1 MACAVMRLKDQCHQQ
16 MWERSDVC
24 WLRDQKRSL
33 YGACERSVFNEV
45 ALILTRNKVSGA
57 LSYYL
62 AG

>member
-1 MACAVMRLKDQCHQQ
+1 MDCAVMRLKDQSHQQ

-24 WLRDQKRSL
+24 WLRDQEHSL
-33 YGACERSVFNEV
+33 YGACGRSLFNEV
-45 ALILTRNKVSGA
+45 ALISTLNKLSGA